1 MYVNP
6 LFLLENKKSKVIY
19 VRGLE
24 NQNLKIQWLMNLF
37 LNFGNV
43 TKICLMRDKMASL
56 IEFEDIEFATQSKDF
71 LNNTKFFG
79 FTLKIFYSN
88 YPSISLR
95 KKNSLNE
102 EILDGDPSFYR
113 FKTQAKP
120 YSINPPSAIL
130 HLSNL
135 KKEACSYEV
144 ICKYFGCFG

>member
-1 MYVNP
+1 
-6 LFLLENKKSKVIY
+6 
-19 VRGLE
+19 
-24 NQNLKIQWLMNLF
+24 MNLF

-43 TKICLMRDKMASL
+43 TKICFMRDKMASL

-102 EILDGDPSFYR
+102 EILDGDPSFFR
-113 FKTQAKP
+113 FKTQSKP

-135 KKEACSYEV
+135 KKEACTCDVLY
-144 ICKYFGCFG
+144 KYFGCFG